1 MMKRKGYHL
10 GLFAQ
15 LALASTATQSRDTT
29 LKLPFEPVVAAG
41 IASGKLDGAI
51 RFHLSGAGPSGGE
64 VLRADAVTN
73 KKTNAFGKS
82 DVEACEWA
90 LLSALIT
97 LQEAA
102 KAAGANEANNIVSYY
117 RKRES
122 RDALNFECHAGG
134 VVAGVALK
142 ADLVKY

>member
-1 MMKRKGYHL
+1 MKRNGCRL
-10 GLFAQ
+10 GV
-15 LALASTATQSRDTT
+15 LALIAFASTAAQSRDTT
-29 LKLPFEPVVAAG
+29 LKLPFEPVVARG
-41 IASGKLDGAI
+41 IASGKLDGTI
-51 RFHLSGAGPSGGE
+51 RFHLSGAGPAGGT

-102 KAAGANEANNIVSYY
+102 KAAGANAASNIVSYY

-122 RDALNFECHAGG
+122 RDTLNFECHAGG